1 MAVVLLQLSRCVFA
15 RDLLPLP
22 VLDPFQADIARVH
35 AAAFRHGII
44 RPDGAEAS
52 VSHCSHSLWQFPFN
66 CSNRSRTRLRPH
78 PSSQVTLPQLHW
90 RKPHP
95 AWRQHQLHRHR
106 KKCSTEVVETTTRT
120 TAAGHTPQV
129 HSVSRP
135 GESPRTFHEAWGS
148 PDPPRSP
155 QPVEAVDAAAST
167 VDDAALGQRRQERL
181 LQLPDLG
188 RTRSYYIQ
196 RSGHN

>member
-1 MAVVLLQLSRCVFA
+1 MERRLRRVCPWARSILALALVTVVLLQLSRCVFA

-52 VSHCSHSLWQFPFN
+52 VSHCSHSPWQFPLN

-106 KKCSTEVVETTTRT
+106 KKCSTEVVENTICTI
-120 TAAGHTPQV
+120 AAV
-129 HSVSRP
+129 
-135 GESPRTFHEAWGS
+135 
-148 PDPPRSP
+148 
-155 QPVEAVDAAAST
+155 
-167 VDDAALGQRRQERL
+167 GQRRQEL
-181 LQLPDLG
+181 LVQLPDLG
-188 RTRSYYIQ
+188 RTRSYCIQ
-196 RSGHN
+196 RSDHN